1 LLISSYFYIK
11 IYGMISKVMQL
22 ESLSIFK
29 RLEIKFVLT
38 PKQYA
43 DIYDIIKQNIPQ
55 DKFGEYFVQSV
66 YFDTTNWDVVRASI
80 EKPVYKEKLRLRC
93 YNVSDVNS
101 IIFLEL
107 KKKMHGVVYKRR
119 ISFPMSEL
127 HSKTVRDIVAQENCQ
142 ISRELSFYL
151 DTNPVSEKAHVSYRR
166 LAFADT
172 IGLRVTFDSNIRFRT
187 ELLDYS
193 HPEGGLPILK
203 DKLVVMEIKTLGG
216 MPMWLANALSAYN
229 IFPTSFSK
237 YGMGYK
243 QRVLKKIK

>member
-1 LLISSYFYIK
+1 
-11 IYGMISKVMQL
+11 MISKVMQL

-38 PKQYA
+38 PTQCT
-43 DIYDIIKQNIPQ
+43 DIYDIIKQKIPQ
-55 DKFGEYFVQSV
+55 DKFGEYLVQSV
-66 YFDTTNWDVVRASI
+66 YFDTANWDVIRTSI

-101 IIFLEL
+101 TIFLEL
-107 KKKMHGVVYKRR
+107 KKKMRGVVYKRR

-127 HSKTVRDIVAQENCQ
+127 RGKTVRDIVAQENCQ
-142 ISRELSFYL
+142 IARELNFYL
-151 DTNPVSEKAHVSYRR
+151 NINPVSEKAHVSYKR
-166 LAFADT
+166 LAFAGED
-172 IGLRVTFDSNIRFRT
+172 GLRVTFDSDIRFRT
-187 ELLDYS
+187 ELLDYA

-216 MPMWLANALSAYN
+216 MPMWLANALSAYD

-243 QRVLKKIK
+243 QSILKEVQQNK